1 MSERIFHKNSEKVY
15 KNSERNFSTKL
26 LLLNAAVGVVVL
38 LAGCSREDGLQAAAK
53 QLHATDTK
61 SIEFTGTGKWY
72 QFGQAPNP
80 TSAWPQFDVSSY
92 SASINYET
100 SAARVQIV
108 RKQTL
113 EAGRERPAPVEQ
125 KPDQYISKSVAWNLA
140 VPQGAPADTPPAPQA
155 QPAAVEERNAEIWS
169 TPQGFLRA
177 ALTNNAEKKSNGDKT
192 EVKFAVGS
200 YRYEGVINKQH
211 QVESVKTWIDNP
223 VLGDTEIETAYSD
236 YKDFNGVSFPAHIVR
251 KQGGYP
257 VLDLNIATV
266 KANGVADIPVPQE
279 VGSADTNKVNV
290 ASEQLAPGVFY
301 LRGGSHHSVVIE
313 QADHIVVVE
322 APQHEARSNAVIA
335 KAKELIPNKPITYV
349 VNTHHHFDHSGGLRT
364 YVDEGAT
371 IVTHAD
377 NKPYYDKVWS
387 RAHTL
392 SPDRLAASK
401 KAAKFET
408 FTDSYSLND
417 GKRKIEIH
425 TLAGNGHNDAF
436 ALIYLPAEKILI
448 EADAYTPLA
457 PNVPRPASV
466 NPYSVNLHENIK
478 KLNLNVDR
486 IAALHGPGIVKL
498 ADLEEFISSK
508 TASR

>member
-1 MSERIFHKNSEKVY
+1 MNTQHEFYNAARFAKKSW
-15 KNSERNFSTKL
+15 
-26 LLLNAAVGVVVL
+26 LLNAAIISMAVVL
-38 LAGCSREDGLQAAAK
+38 PGCSRHDALQDAAK
-53 QLHATDTK
+53 QIDATGTQ
-61 SIEFTGTGKWY
+61 SIAFSGTGKWY

-92 SASINYET
+92 SATINYDT
-100 SAARVQIV
+100 QAARVQIV
-108 RKQTL
+108 RKQTI

-125 KPDQYISKSVAWNLA
+125 KPDQYVSKTVAWNLA
-140 VPQGAPADTPPAPQA
+140 APQGAPADAAPAPQP
-155 QPAAVEERNAEIWS
+155 QPAAVEERSAEIWS

-177 ALTNNAEKKSNGDKT
+177 AITNNAEQKANGDKT
-192 EVKFAVGS
+192 DVKFSVGN
-200 YRYEGVINKQH
+200 YRYEGVINKQN

-223 VLGDTEIETAYSD
+223 VLGDTEFETAYSD
-236 YKDFNGVSFPAHIVR
+236 YKDFNGVSFPSHIVR
-251 KQGGYP
+251 TQGGYP
-257 VLDLNIATV
+257 VLDLTIGAVTKNAAAEIT
-266 KANGVADIPVPQE
+266 VPQE
-279 VGSADTNKVNV
+279 ISSADATKVNV
-290 ASEQLAPGVFY
+290 TSEQLAEGVYY

-313 QADHIVVVE
+313 QADHIVIVE

-335 KAKELIPNKPITYV
+335 KAKELIPNKPIAYL

-377 NKPYYDKVWS
+377 NKPYYEKVWS
-387 RAHTL
+387 RAH
-392 SPDRLAASK
+392 SINPDRLAASK

-408 FTDSYSLND
+408 FTDSYALYD

-457 PNVPRPASV
+457 PNAPRPASV
-466 NPYSVNLHENIK
+466 NPYAVNLHENIK

-498 ADLEEFISSK
+498 ADLEDFISAK

>member
-1 MSERIFHKNSEKVY
+1 MN
-15 KNSERNFSTKL
+15 TKHEL
-26 LLLNAAVGVVVL
+26 TRRMPGVAKKLWLLNAASISL
-38 LAGCSREDGLQAAAK
+38 TIALTGCSREDALQAAAK
-53 QLHATDTK
+53 QLQATDTK
-61 SIEFTGTGKWY
+61 SIEFSGTGKWY

-92 SASINYET
+92 SAAINYET
-100 SAARVQIV
+100 SSAHVQIV
-108 RKQTL
+108 RRQTI

-125 KPDQYISKSVAWNLA
+125 KPDQYVSNSVAWNLA
-140 VPQGAPADTPPAPQA
+140 TPQGAPAGTAPAPQP

-177 ALTNNAEKKSNGDKT
+177 AITHNAEKKTNGDKT
-192 EVKFAVGS
+192 EVKFSVGN

-211 QVESVKTWIDNP
+211 QVEWVKTWIDNP

-236 YKDFNGVSFPAHIVR
+236 YRDFNGVSFPGHIVR
-251 KQGGYP
+251 RQGGYP
-257 VLDLNIATV
+257 VLDLNIAAV

-279 VGSADTNKVNV
+279 VANGEAGKINV
-290 ASEQLAPGVFY
+290 TSEELAPGVFY
-301 LRGGSHHSVVIE
+301 LRGGSHHSVAIE

-335 KAKELIPNKPITYV
+335 RAKELIPNKPLRYI

-371 IVTHAD
+371 VVTHAD
-377 NKPYYDKVWS
+377 NKPYYEQAWA

-392 SPDRLAASK
+392 NPDRLAASK
-401 KAAKFET
+401 KSAKFET
-408 FTDSYSLND
+408 FENGHTLSD
-417 GKRKIEIH
+417 GKRKIEIY
-425 TLAGNGHNDAF
+425 TLAGSGHNDAF
-436 ALIYLPAEKILI
+436 AFVYLPEEKILI

-457 PNVPRPASV
+457 PNAPRPASV
-466 NPYSVNLHENIK
+466 NPYAVNLHENIK
-478 KLNLNVDR
+478 KLNLNVER

-498 ADLEEFISSK
+498 SDLEEFIAPK